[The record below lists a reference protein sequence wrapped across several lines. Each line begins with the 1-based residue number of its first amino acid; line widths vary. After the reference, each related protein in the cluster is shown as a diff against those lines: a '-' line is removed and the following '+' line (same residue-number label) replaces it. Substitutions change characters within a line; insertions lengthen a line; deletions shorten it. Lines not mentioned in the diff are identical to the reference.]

1 MKTITM
7 VVPLLWLAAS
17 SGAAAPDAHA
27 AERTTV
33 PLSDPSK
40 AVRLKV
46 HTINGG
52 ITVKGYDGKDVIV
65 EVRTRDK
72 AESGEGGGRYAGMK
86 RLPNPSTG
94 LSVEEENNVVTVNT
108 ESWRAPADLVIQVPT
123 HASLELGCINDG
135 DIVVEHVEGEIEAQ
149 NVNGA
154 ITLTGISGSALAN
167 TTNGAV
173 TASFARLDPGKA
185 MSFVTLNGNVE
196 VTLPASTRAD
206 LNLKIDQQGDI
217 FTDFDIATQAP
228 RPASTEPGSRGKDG
242 RYVLKVDRAVRGAIN
257 GGGPV
262 MTLKTFNGDIVLH
275 ASK

>member
-1 MKTITM
+1 MKTTTM
-7 VVPLLWLAAS
+7 IVALWLAAS
-17 SGAAAPDAHA
+17 SGAAAPDAPA
-27 AERTTV
+27 AERTIV
-33 PLSDPSK
+33 PLTDPSRP
-40 AVRLKV
+40 VRLKA

-52 ITVKGYDGKDVIV
+52 VTVKGYDGKDVVV
-65 EVRTRDK
+65 EAHSRDK
-72 AESGEGGGRYAGMK
+72 ADPGEGTGRYAGMK
-86 RLPNPSTG
+86 RLPTRSTG
-94 LSVEEENNVVTVNT
+94 LSVEEDNNVVTVST
-108 ESWRAPADLVIQVPT
+108 ESWRSPADLVIQVPA

-135 DIVVEHVEGEIEAQ
+135 DIVVENVQGEIEAQ

-173 TASFARLDPGKA
+173 TVGFTRLDPAKA

-196 VTLPASTRAD
+196 VTLPASTKAN

-228 RPASTEPGSRGKDG
+228 RPASVEPGKRGKDG
-242 RYVLKVDRAVRGAIN
+242 RYVLKLDRAIRGAIN
-257 GGGPV
+257 GGGQE
-262 MTLKTFNGDIVLH
+262 MTFKTFNGDIILH

>member
-7 VVPLLWLAAS
+7 LVSLWAAAS
-17 SGAAAPDAHA
+17 SGTAAPDTPT

-33 PLSDPSK
+33 PLTDPSK

-72 AESGEGGGRYAGMK
+72 DDSGEGSAHYSGMK
-86 RLPNPSTG
+86 RLANRSTG
-94 LSVEEENNVVTVNT
+94 LSVEEENNVVTVST
-108 ESWRAPADLVIQVPT
+108 ESWRAPADLVIQVPA
-123 HASLELGCINDG
+123 HASLDLGCINDG
-135 DIVVEHVEGEIEAQ
+135 DVVVEHVQGDVEAQ

-173 TASFARLDPGKA
+173 TVTFTRLDPAKA

-196 VTLPASTRAD
+196 VTLPASTKAN
-206 LNLKIDQQGDI
+206 LSLKIDQQGDI
-217 FTDFDIATQAP
+217 YTDFDIVTQAQA
-228 RPASTEPGSRGKDG
+228 PATAESGRRGKDG
-242 RYVLKVDRAVRGAIN
+242 RYVLKLDRAMRGAIN
-257 GGGPV
+257 GGGQE
-262 MTLKTFNGDIVLH
+262 MTLKTFNGDIIVH
-275 ASK
+275 AAK